1 MYRKGRAYRRIA
13 NRAAQK
19 RKLLISRR
27 FLIGEPSACYRG
39 KLIKGKVHCSCP
51 LCARKSY
58 MCYSTSDLR
67 KFEHLNS
74 SYDEY
79 YFMKGN
85 YI

>member
-27 FLIGEPSACYRG
+27 FLIGKPSACYKG
-39 KLIKGKVHCSCP
+39 KLHCSCP
-51 LCARKSY
+51 LCARKSTI
-58 MCYSTSDLR
+58 CYSASDLR

-79 YFMKGN
+79 YFTKGN